1 MENSPEF
8 QVILFLAFFLLMA
21 DKSIGSHA
29 RKRMPHN
36 LRQYQNALSQ
46 LIALPSV
53 SCAVPSWD
61 MPNLPVIE
69 LLASWFSDLGFNT
82 EIIPVAQKGKANL
95 IATLGRGDGGLVLAG
110 HSDTVPY
117 DQNRWQS
124 DPFKLTEKDGKL
136 YGLGATDMKGFFPV
150 ILEAVKPFL
159 DKPLKHPLII
169 LATADEES
177 SMNGA
182 RALAASGFP
191 KARYAVIG
199 EPTELVP
206 IRMHKGIMM
215 EAIRIHGQAGHS
227 SNPALGKSAL
237 DAMTQVMGELIS
249 LRSELQSKYRNTGF
263 AVQTP
268 TLNLGCIHG
277 GDGANRICGECE
289 LHFDL
294 RLLPGM
300 DNEALRNTIQQRLTP
315 IAESSGTDIVFS
327 SLFEGVEPFDEPA
340 ESELIKICEQLTG
353 NASQSVAFAT
363 EAPFMQQLGMQTVVL
378 GPGSINQAHQPD
390 EFISI
395 DQIEPAVKIVQNLIQ
410 KFCVDSLC

>member
-1 MENSPEF
+1 MTYS
-8 QVILFLAFFLLMA
+8 L
-21 DKSIGSHA
+21 KT
-29 RKRMPHN
+29 
-36 LRQYQNALSQ
+36 YQSQ
-46 LIALPSV
+46 LAQLVALPSV

-61 MPNLPVIE
+61 MANLPVIE
-69 LLASWFSDLGFNT
+69 LLATWFSDLGFNT
-82 EIIPVAQKGKANL
+82 QIMPLAQPGKANL
-95 IATLGRGDGGLVLAG
+95 IATLGSGDGGLVLAG

-117 DQNRWQS
+117 DANHWQS
-124 DPFKLTEKDGKL
+124 DPFKLIEKDNKL
-136 YGLGATDMKGFFPV
+136 FGLGATDMKGFFPV
-150 ILEAVKPFL
+150 ILAAVKPFL

-177 SMNGA
+177 SMSGA
-182 RALAASGFP
+182 RALAEAGKP

-215 EAIRIHGQAGHS
+215 EAIRIRGQAGHS
-227 SNPALGKSAL
+227 SNPSLGRNAL
-237 DAMTQVMGELIS
+237 DAMTQVMTELIS
-249 LRSELQSKYRNTGF
+249 LRGELQTKYRNAGF
-263 AVQTP
+263 AIQTP

-300 DNEALRNTIQQRLTP
+300 DNDELREAIQRRLTP
-315 IAESSGTDIVFS
+315 IAESSKTDIVFS
-327 SLFEGVEPFDEPA
+327 SLFEGIEPFDQPA
-340 ESELIKICEQLTG
+340 DSELVKICELLTG
-353 NASQSVAFAT
+353 HTAESVAFAT
-363 EAPFMQQLGMQTVVL
+363 EAPFMQELGMQTVVL

-395 DQIEPAVKIVQNLIQ
+395 DQIEPAVKIVQKLIQ
-410 KFCVDSLC
+410 KFCVE

>member
-1 MENSPEF
+1 MTYSLKNY
-8 QVILFLAFFLLMA
+8 QTQLA
-21 DKSIGSHA
+21 
-29 RKRMPHN
+29 
-36 LRQYQNALSQ
+36 Q
-46 LIALPSV
+46 LVAIPSV

-69 LLASWFSDLGFNT
+69 LLATWFSELGFNT
-82 EIIPVAQKGKANL
+82 QIMPLAQTGKANL
-95 IATLGRGDGGLVLAG
+95 IATLGSGDGGLVLAG

-117 DQNRWQS
+117 DADRWQS
-124 DPFKLTEKDGKL
+124 DPFKLTEKDGKF

-159 DKPLKHPLII
+159 NKPLKNPLII

-177 SMNGA
+177 SMSGA
-182 RALAASGFP
+182 RALATAGQP

-215 EAIRIHGQAGHS
+215 EMIRVRGQSGHS
-227 SNPALGKSAL
+227 SNPALGKNAL
-237 DAMTQVMGELIS
+237 ETMTQVMNELIK
-249 LRSELQSKYRNTGF
+249 LRSELQLKYRNPSF

-300 DNEALRNTIQQRLTP
+300 DNAELREVIQSRLTP
-315 IAESSGTDIVFS
+315 LAETSGTDIVFS
-327 SLFEGVEPFDEPA
+327 SLFEGIEPFAEPA
-340 ESELIKICEQLTG
+340 ESELVKVCEQLTG
-353 NASQSVAFAT
+353 NKSDSVAFAT
-363 EAPFMQQLGMQTVVL
+363 EAPFLQQLGMQTVVL

-395 DQIEPAVKIVQNLIQ
+395 DQIEPAVKIVQQLIQ
-410 KFCVDSLC
+410 KLCI

>member
-1 MENSPEF
+1 MTYSLKNY
-8 QVILFLAFFLLMA
+8 QTRLA
-21 DKSIGSHA
+21 
-29 RKRMPHN
+29 
-36 LRQYQNALSQ
+36 Q
-46 LIALPSV
+46 LVAIPSV
-53 SCAVPSWD
+53 SCAVPNWD

-82 EIIPVAQKGKANL
+82 QIMPLEQTGKANL
-95 IATLGRGDGGLVLAG
+95 IATLGSGDGGLVLAG

-117 DQNRWQS
+117 DTNRWQS
-124 DPFKLTEKDGKL
+124 DPFKLIEKEGKF

-150 ILEAVKPFL
+150 IVEAIKPFL
-159 DKPLKHPLII
+159 NKPLKHPLII

-177 SMNGA
+177 SMSGA
-182 RALAASGFP
+182 RALAAAGKP

-215 EAIRIHGQAGHS
+215 EMIRVRGKSGHS
-227 SNPALGKSAL
+227 SNPALGKNAL
-237 DAMTQVMGELIS
+237 ETMTHVMGELIN
-249 LRSELQSKYRNTGF
+249 LRSELQLKYRNPNF

-300 DNEALRNTIQQRLTP
+300 DNAELREIIQRRLTP
-315 IAESSGTDIVFS
+315 LAETSGTDIIFS
-327 SLFEGVEPFDEPA
+327 SLFEGIEPFDEPA
-340 ESELIKICEQLTG
+340 ESELVKICEQLTG
-353 NASQSVAFAT
+353 HKSESVAFAT
-363 EAPFMQQLGMQTVVL
+363 EAPFMQELGMQTVVL

-395 DQIEPAVKIVQNLIQ
+395 NQIEPAVKIVQELIQ
-410 KFCVDSLC
+410 KFCV

>member
-1 MENSPEF
+1 
-8 QVILFLAFFLLMA
+8 
-21 DKSIGSHA
+21 
-29 RKRMPHN
+29 
-36 LRQYQNALSQ
+36 
-46 LIALPSV
+46 
-53 SCAVPSWD
+53 

-69 LLASWFSDLGFNT
+69 LLANWFGDLGFKT
-82 EIIPVAQKGKANL
+82 QIIPLAQTGKANL
-95 IATLGRGDGGLVLAG
+95 IATLGSGDGGLVLAG

-117 DQNRWQS
+117 DANGWQS
-124 DPFKLTEKDGKL
+124 DPFKLEERDGKL
-136 YGLGATDMKGFFPV
+136 FGLGATDMKGFFPV
-150 ILEAVKPFL
+150 IMAAVKPFL
-159 DKPLKHPLII
+159 DTPLKHPLIV

-177 SMNGA
+177 SMSGA
-182 RALAASGFP
+182 RALAAAGKP

-215 EAIRIHGQAGHS
+215 ESIRILGHAGHS

-237 DAMTQVMGELIS
+237 DAMTNVMSQLINLRGEL
-249 LRSELQSKYRNTGF
+249 ELKYKNPGF

-300 DNEALRNTIQQRLTP
+300 DNEELRTAIQQRLTP

-327 SLFEGVEPFDEPA
+327 SLFEGVEPFNESAD
-340 ESELIKICEQLTG
+340 SELVNVCEALTG
-353 NASQSVAFAT
+353 RSSESVAFAT

-395 DQIEPAVKIVQNLIQ
+395 DQLEPAVKIVQELIR
-410 KFCVDSLC
+410 KFCVQ

>member
-1 MENSPEF
+1 MTFHLKN
-8 QVILFLAFFLLMA
+8 
-21 DKSIGSHA
+21 
-29 RKRMPHN
+29 
-36 LRQYQNALSQ
+36 YQSQ
-46 LIALPSV
+46 LAQLVALPSV
-53 SCAVPSWD
+53 SCGIPSWD

-69 LLASWFSDLGFNT
+69 LLANWFNDAGFKT
-82 EIIPVAQKGKANL
+82 QIIPLAQSGKANL
-95 IATLGRGDGGLVLAG
+95 IATLGSGDGGLVLAG

-117 DQNRWQS
+117 DANRWQS
-124 DPFKLTEKDGKL
+124 DPFKLEEKDGKL
-136 YGLGATDMKGFFPV
+136 FGLGATDMKGFFPV
-150 ILEAVKPFL
+150 IMAAVEPFL
-159 DKPLKHPLII
+159 NAPLKHPLII

-177 SMNGA
+177 SMSGA
-182 RALAASGFP
+182 RALADSGKP
-191 KARYAVIG
+191 NARYAVIG

-215 EAIRIHGQAGHS
+215 EAIRIRGHAGHS

-237 DAMTQVMGELIS
+237 DAMNQVMNELII
-249 LRSELQSKYRNTGF
+249 LRNDLQLKYRNPGF

-300 DNEALRNTIQQRLTP
+300 DNEELRTAIQNRLTP
-315 IAESSGTDIVFS
+315 IAETSGTDIVFS
-327 SLFEGVEPFDEPA
+327 SLFEGVEPFNEPA
-340 ESELIKICEQLTG
+340 ESELVKVCEALTG
-353 NASQSVAFAT
+353 HASESVAFAT

-395 DQIEPAVKIVQNLIQ
+395 DQLEPAVKIVQELIR
-410 KFCVDSLC
+410 KFCVN

>member
-1 MENSPEF
+1 MTYSLKNY
-8 QVILFLAFFLLMA
+8 QTQLA
-21 DKSIGSHA
+21 
-29 RKRMPHN
+29 
-36 LRQYQNALSQ
+36 Q
-46 LIALPSV
+46 LVAIPSV

-69 LLASWFSDLGFNT
+69 LLASWFSDLGFNI
-82 EIIPVAQKGKANL
+82 EITPLAQTGKANL
-95 IATLGRGDGGLVLAG
+95 IATLGSGEGGLVLAG

-117 DQNRWQS
+117 DANRWQS
-124 DPFKLTEKDGKL
+124 DPFKLSEKDGKF

-159 DKPLKHPLII
+159 DKSFKHPLII

-177 SMNGA
+177 SMSGA
-182 RALAASGFP
+182 RALAAAGTP

-199 EPTELVP
+199 EPTELKP

-215 EAIRIHGQAGHS
+215 EMIRVRGQSGHS
-227 SNPALGKSAL
+227 SNPALGKNAL
-237 DAMTQVMGELIS
+237 ETMTQVMNELMN
-249 LRSELQSKYRNTGF
+249 LRSELQLKYRNPSF

-300 DNEALRNTIQQRLTP
+300 DNAELREAIQRRLTP
-315 IAESSGTDIVFS
+315 LAETNGTDIVFS
-327 SLFEGVEPFDEPA
+327 SLFEGIEPFDEPA
-340 ESELIKICEQLTG
+340 ESELVKVCEQLTG
-353 NASQSVAFAT
+353 NTSDSVAFAT
-363 EAPFMQQLGMQTVVL
+363 EAPFLQQLGMQTVVL

-395 DQIEPAVKIVQNLIQ
+395 DQIEPAVEIVRKLIQ
-410 KFCVDSLC
+410 KFCF

>member
-1 MENSPEF
+1 MTFP
-8 QVILFLAFFLLMA
+8 L
-21 DKSIGSHA
+21 KTY
-29 RKRMPHN
+29 K
-36 LRQYQNALSQ
+36 SQ
-46 LIALPSV
+46 LAQLVALPSV

-69 LLASWFSDLGFNT
+69 LLANWFGDLGFKT
-82 EIIPVAQKGKANL
+82 QIIPLAQTGKANL
-95 IATLGRGDGGLVLAG
+95 IATLGSGDGGLVLAG

-117 DQNRWQS
+117 DANGWQS
-124 DPFKLTEKDGKL
+124 DPFKLEEKDGKL
-136 YGLGATDMKGFFPV
+136 FGLGATDMKGFFPV
-150 ILEAVKPFL
+150 IMAAVKPFL
-159 DKPLKHPLII
+159 DTPLKHPLII

-177 SMNGA
+177 SMSGA
-182 RALAASGFP
+182 RALAAAGKP

-215 EAIRIHGQAGHS
+215 ESIRILGHAGHS

-237 DAMTQVMGELIS
+237 DAMTNVMLQLINLRGEL
-249 LRSELQSKYRNTGF
+249 ELKYKNPGF

-300 DNEALRNTIQQRLTP
+300 DNEELRTAIQQRLTP

-327 SLFEGVEPFDEPA
+327 SLFEGVEPFNESAD
-340 ESELIKICEQLTG
+340 SELVNVCEALTG
-353 NASQSVAFAT
+353 RSSESVAFAT

-395 DQIEPAVKIVQNLIQ
+395 DQLEPAVKIVQELIR
-410 KFCVDSLC
+410 KFCVQ

>member
-1 MENSPEF
+1 MNLKTY
-8 QVILFLAFFLLMA
+8 QTQLA
-21 DKSIGSHA
+21 
-29 RKRMPHN
+29 
-36 LRQYQNALSQ
+36 Q
-46 LIALPSV
+46 LVALPSV
-53 SCAVPSWD
+53 SCGVPSWD
-61 MPNLPVIE
+61 MSNLPVIE
-69 LLASWFSDLGFNT
+69 LLANWFSDLGFST
-82 EIIPVAQKGKANL
+82 QIIPLAQTGKANL
-95 IATLGRGDGGLVLAG
+95 IATLGSGDGGLVLAG

-117 DQNRWQS
+117 DANRWQT

-136 YGLGATDMKGFFPV
+136 FGLGATDMKGFFPV

-159 DKPLKHPLII
+159 NQPLKHPLII

-177 SMNGA
+177 SMSGA
-182 RALAASGFP
+182 RALAASGKP

-199 EPTELVP
+199 EPTGLVP

-215 EAIRIHGQAGHS
+215 EAIRVRGQAGHS

-237 DAMTQVMGELIS
+237 DAMTQVMSELIS
-249 LRSELQSKYRNTGF
+249 LRSELQFKYRNAGF

-300 DNEALRNTIQQRLTP
+300 DNEELRTAIQNRLTP
-315 IAESSGTDIVFS
+315 IAETSGTDIVFS

-340 ESELIKICEQLTG
+340 ESELVKVCEQLTG
-353 NASQSVAFAT
+353 HTSESVAFAT

-390 EFISI
+390 EFIPI
-395 DQIEPAVKIVQNLIQ
+395 DQLEPAVKIVQGLIR
-410 KFCVDSLC
+410 KFCL

>member
-1 MENSPEF
+1 MTFP
-8 QVILFLAFFLLMA
+8 L
-21 DKSIGSHA
+21 KTY
-29 RKRMPHN
+29 K
-36 LRQYQNALSQ
+36 SQ
-46 LIALPSV
+46 LAQLVASPSV

-69 LLASWFSDLGFNT
+69 LLANWFGDLGFKT
-82 EIIPVAQKGKANL
+82 QIIPLAQTGKANL
-95 IATLGRGDGGLVLAG
+95 IATLGSGDGGLVLAG

-117 DQNRWQS
+117 DANGWQS
-124 DPFKLTEKDGKL
+124 DPFKLEEKDGKL
-136 YGLGATDMKGFFPV
+136 FGLGATDMKGFFPV
-150 ILEAVKPFL
+150 IMAAVKPFL
-159 DKPLKHPLII
+159 DTPLKHPLIV

-177 SMNGA
+177 SMSGA
-182 RALAASGFP
+182 RALAAAGKP

-215 EAIRIHGQAGHS
+215 ESIRILGHAGHS

-237 DAMTQVMGELIS
+237 DAMTNVMLQLINLRGEL
-249 LRSELQSKYRNTGF
+249 ELKYKNPGF

-300 DNEALRNTIQQRLTP
+300 DNEELRTAIQQRLTP

-327 SLFEGVEPFDEPA
+327 SLFEGVEPFNESAD
-340 ESELIKICEQLTG
+340 SELVNVCEALTG
-353 NASQSVAFAT
+353 RSSESVAFAT

-395 DQIEPAVKIVQNLIQ
+395 DQLEPAVKIVQELIR
-410 KFCVDSLC
+410 KFCVQ

>member
-1 MENSPEF
+1 M
-8 QVILFLAFFLLMA
+8 ILSLKTYQTQLA
-21 DKSIGSHA
+21 
-29 RKRMPHN
+29 
-36 LRQYQNALSQ
+36 Q
-46 LIALPSV
+46 LVALPSV
-53 SCAVPSWD
+53 SCAVASWD

-69 LLASWFSDLGFNT
+69 LLANWFSDLGFHT
-82 EIIPVAQKGKANL
+82 QIIPLAQTGKANL
-95 IATLGRGDGGLVLAG
+95 IATLGVGDGGLVLAG

-117 DQNRWQS
+117 DANRWHS
-124 DPFKLTEKDGKL
+124 DPFTLTEKDGKL
-136 YGLGATDMKGFFPV
+136 FGLGATDMKGFFPV

-159 DKPLKHPLII
+159 NQPFKHPLII

-177 SMNGA
+177 SMSGA
-182 RALAASGFP
+182 RALAASGKP

-215 EAIRIHGQAGHS
+215 EAIRVRGQAGHS

-237 DAMTQVMGELIS
+237 DAMTQVMSELIS
-249 LRSELQSKYRNTGF
+249 LRGELQLKYRNAGF

-300 DNEALRNTIQQRLTP
+300 DSEELRAAIQQRLTP

-327 SLFEGVEPFDEPA
+327 SLFEGVEPFNEPA
-340 ESELIKICEQLTG
+340 ESELVKVCEQLTG
-353 NASQSVAFAT
+353 HTSESVAFAT

-395 DQIEPAVKIVQNLIQ
+395 NQIEPAVKIVQELIR
-410 KFCVDSLC
+410 KFCL